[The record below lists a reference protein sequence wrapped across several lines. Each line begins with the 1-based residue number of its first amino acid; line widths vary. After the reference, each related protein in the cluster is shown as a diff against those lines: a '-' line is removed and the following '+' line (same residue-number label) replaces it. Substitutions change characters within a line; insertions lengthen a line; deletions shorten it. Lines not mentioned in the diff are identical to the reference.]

1 MVWGN
6 YVSSWM
12 SCVPKGHLFIRSI
25 AVVMLTSAIL
35 VPFPHRLDCFFFFR
49 STLAVVLSLL
59 DILLAHPDVEF
70 SSLYYMA

>member
-6 YVSSWM
+6 YVSSWV

-25 AVVMLTSAIL
+25 AVVVLTSAIL
-35 VPFPHRLDCFFFFR
+35 VPFPQRLDWFFFR

-59 DILLAHPDVEF
+59 DILLAHPGVEF